1 MAAKVSRRE
10 LARAV
15 TAKLL
20 AEPKRQKHW
29 LEALAAY
36 MVTHKMVD
44 DADMIIN
51 DIARE
56 LHTQSGVLTVEVR
69 SAKALSETLRSS
81 IKQYLSNQTE
91 AKRVN
96 VHESVEPE
104 LLGGFIAQT
113 PDAELDASVR
123 TRLRKLASVA

>member
-1 MAAKVSRRE
+1 MSVKVSRRE
-10 LARAV
+10 LSRAI
-15 TAKLL
+15 TTKLL
-20 AEPKRQKHW
+20 AEPSRQKHW
-29 LEALAAY
+29 LQALAAY
-36 MVTHKMVD
+36 LVVHKMID
-44 DADMIIN
+44 DLDMLVN
-51 DIARE
+51 DVARE

-69 SAKALSETLRSS
+69 SAKRLSETLHTE
-81 IKQYLSNQTE
+81 IKQYLSKQTE